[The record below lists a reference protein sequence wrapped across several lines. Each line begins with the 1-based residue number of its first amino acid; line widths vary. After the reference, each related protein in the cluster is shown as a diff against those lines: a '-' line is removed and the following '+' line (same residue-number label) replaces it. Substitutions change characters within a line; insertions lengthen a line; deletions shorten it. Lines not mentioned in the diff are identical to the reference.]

1 MSKALEDITR
11 DAIKLSK
18 GQRLALAGFL
28 LEFDE
33 ESLDSEAEAAW
44 EKELLARIRAV
55 DEGTATGV
63 PYDEVMRAAE
73 DRLAS

>member
-1 MSKALEDITR
+1 MSKALEEITR
-11 DAIKLSK
+11 DAIKLPK

-33 ESLDSEAEAAW
+33 KSIESETEAAW
-44 EKELLARIRAV
+44 ENELLARIRAV

-63 PYDEVMRAAE
+63 PHDEVMQAAE